1 MADLRVTLG
10 NLVLQNPILTA
21 SGTFGYGEEYQ
32 DFVNLNR
39 VGGLITK
46 SITLKPRAGNFP
58 YRVVETVGGMLNSIG
73 LANVGVESFIEEK
86 LPFLQQLRCAV
97 IVNIAG
103 SSIEEYEVV
112 LSRLEETEGIDAYE
126 INLSCPN
133 VKEGGLT
140 FGKDPRQIVKITT
153 ALRKRTTKPLIVKLT
168 PNVSDMGELAKAAED
183 GGADIISA
191 INTIVG
197 MAVNVVQRRPVLGN
211 VTGGLSGPAI
221 KPIALARIW
230 EISQKV
236 KIPIIGIGGI
246 FTCNDVLEFLVVGA
260 SAVQIGTANF
270 IDPAISEKLVDELAA
285 YCEQNQIARI
295 RNLIGTLKVD

>member
-270 IDPAISEKLVDELAA
+270 IDPTISEKLVDELAA

-295 RNLIGTLKVD
+295 RDLIGTLKVD

>member
-270 IDPAISEKLVDELAA
+270 IDPTISEKLVDELAA

-295 RNLIGTLKVD
+295 R

>member
-73 LANVGVESFIEEK
+73 LSNVGVESFIEEK

-270 IDPAISEKLVDELAA
+270 IDPTISEKLVDELAA

>member
-103 SSIEEYEVV
+103 SSIEEYEIV
-112 LSRLEETEGIDAYE
+112 LSLLEETEGIDAYE

-295 RNLIGTLKVD
+295 RDLIGTLKVD

>member
-103 SSIEEYEVV
+103 SSIEEYEIV

-270 IDPAISEKLVDELAA
+270 IDPTISEKLVDELAA

-295 RNLIGTLKVD
+295 RDLIGTLKVD

>member
-103 SSIEEYEVV
+103 SSIEEYEIV
-112 LSRLEETEGIDAYE
+112 LSLLEETEGIDAYE

-270 IDPAISEKLVDELAA
+270 IDPTISEKLVDELAA

-295 RNLIGTLKVD
+295 RDLIGTLKVD

>member
-46 SITLKPRAGNFP
+46 SITLKPRVGNFP

-270 IDPAISEKLVDELAA
+270 IDPTISEKLVDELAA

-295 RNLIGTLKVD
+295 RDLIGTLKVD

>member
-46 SITLKPRAGNFP
+46 SITLKPRVGNFP